1 MMRKSL
7 GKRIFAMTIAGS
19 LCLSGLAACGGEDK
33 ADSGK
38 KSDNGKT
45 TIRVCWWGNQTRNDA
60 TVKALDMYEKE
71 HPEVDFEVE
80 FSDWTGYWDKM
91 STQAA
96 GGNMPDIIQMDYAY
110 IRQYAEKG
118 QIVGMNQYIE
128 DKTIDTTNI
137 PETIIDSGKIED
149 EVYGISAGTQTKAL
163 LVNEKILKEAGC
175 TLEEQPTWDEFLEVA
190 KTVYDKT
197 GKQIEIPSN
206 DEQTMLFMARAV
218 GQTMFNEAG
227 DGLGMPDDE
236 VALKYYTMLEESL
249 KDGYHVAPE
258 IQAEASTNQQ
268 SLFASEDT
276 WCQFQNSNQIT
287 DSINQCGED
296 MEYKIYMFPTEEDA
310 VQQPIFLKPSM
321 FWSITK
327 DSKHPEIA
335 ADVINYLT
343 NSEEANKEAL
353 KGERGVPVSTVVSES
368 IASVVDEVTANIN
381 AYVTKVAET
390 ATPID
395 PPFPTASA
403 EVGKTISDLADMVR
417 YEEISPEEAAEQ
429 FYETATE
436 LLKKGAES

>member
-1 MMRKSL
+1 MENARK
-7 GKRIFAMTIAGS
+7 
-19 LCLSGLAACGGEDK
+19 
-33 ADSGK
+33 
-38 KSDNGKT
+38 KT
-45 TIRVCWWGNQTRNDA
+45 FPGFYLT
-60 TVKALDMYEKE
+60 L
-71 HPEVDFEVE
+71 F
-80 FSDWTGYWDKM
+80 
-91 STQAA
+91 
-96 GGNMPDIIQMDYAY
+96 DYAGL
-110 IRQYAEKG
+110 I
-118 QIVGMNQYIE
+118 
-128 DKTIDTTNI
+128 TT
-137 PETIIDSGKIED
+137 
-149 EVYGISAGTQTKAL
+149 
-163 LVNEKILKEAGC
+163 
-175 TLEEQPTWDEFLEVA
+175 
-190 KTVYDKT
+190 
-197 GKQIEIPSN
+197 
-206 DEQTMLFMARAV
+206 
-218 GQTMFNEAG
+218 
-227 DGLGMPDDE
+227 
-236 VALKYYTMLEESL
+236 ESL

-353 KGERGVPVSTVVSES
+353 KGERGVPVSTVVSEA
-368 IASVVDEVTANIN
+368 IAPVVDEVTANIN